1 MNELIL
7 ITISFFTSLGTAV
20 LGLGGGLILIACMPG
35 LVPPVAIIPV
45 HSVAQLA
52 SNFSRA
58 AFDLQ
63 SIRWEYGLSFFAGS
77 LIGGALAA
85 QLAVQISLDY
95 IPLFIAAFILFN
107 VWGKGIR
114 ISKRIKGE
122 FFTIGFIQTS
132 LGMLVGA
139 TGPMGH
145 ATLIRKQIEK
155 DQLVVTSALFMTITH
170 AIKIVLFLF
179 LGFSFAQY
187 WMLCLG
193 MVTAVIA
200 GSYLGTHMRRR
211 VPERHFRLVLKVLLT
226 VLALRM
232 IYNTIL

>member
-1 MNELIL
+1 ML
-7 ITISFFTSLGTAV
+7 ISFFTSMGTAV

-58 AFDLQ
+58 AFDFK
-63 SIRWEYGLSFFAGS
+63 SIRWEYGLSFFMGS
-77 LIGGALAA
+77 LLGGILAA
-85 QLAVQISLDY
+85 QLAVQINLDY

-107 VWGKGIR
+107 VWGSGID
-114 ISKRIKGE
+114 IGKKLKGE
-122 FFTIGFIQTS
+122 FFTIGFLQTA

-145 ATLIRKQIEK
+145 STLIRKQVEK

-170 AIKIVLFLF
+170 AIKISMFMF
-179 LGFSFAQY
+179 LGFSFFQY
-187 WMLCLG
+187 WALCLG
-193 MVTAVIA
+193 MAVAVIA
-200 GSYLGTHMRRR
+200 GSYIGTHMRRR
-211 VPERHFRLVLKVLLT
+211 VPDRHFRIVLKLLLT
-226 VLALRM
+226 ILAVRM
-232 IYNTIL
+232 IYNTVL